1 MTKDWTSH
9 EDKNFDAYRKKPDGT
24 WNSKIE
30 QSHGNRVEGPQWQ
43 DTGARIAPKDSEK

>member
-1 MTKDWTSH
+1 MTKDWGHH
-9 EDKNFDAYRKKPDGT
+9 EDKDFDAYRKKPDGT
-24 WNSKIE
+24 WNSKAE